1 MLLPLALAT
10 LLSVIDV
17 QGDGSCPAP
26 AEVAAALQA
35 LGTGA
40 SGPSRYVAQLSE
52 LSEGLSLTLRSPAG
66 DVVASREV
74 RTRADCGQ
82 RATAV
87 AVVLAAWEAE
97 LAGAPQQAAVLPQPP
112 AWNWRLGAEAAL
124 AMTDHSGLRL
134 LPAGAV
140 VGQLWRG
147 DSRWGGLARLGA
159 AWPSRGPLASAEMV
173 WMRPLVSLEAG
184 PWFRWAEPGGSALQA
199 EVAAG
204 VSVLRVWGE
213 GFAVDDSST
222 GVDLSLSPGLRW
234 IFGSGELRPEL
245 ALGGT
250 FWLIPQQVRVIG
262 SSQTRVLPQWEVR
275 AAAGFLWGR

>member
-1 MLLPLALAT
+1 
-10 LLSVIDV
+10 
-17 QGDGSCPAP
+17 
-26 AEVAAALQA
+26 
-35 LGTGA
+35 
-40 SGPSRYVAQLSE
+40 
-52 LSEGLSLTLRSPAG
+52 
-66 DVVASREV
+66 V
-74 RTRADCGQ
+74 RTRADCSQ

-97 LAGAPQQAAVLPQPP
+97 LAGAPQQAAVLPPP
-112 AWNWRLGAEAAL
+112 PVWNWRVGAEAAL

-147 DSRWGGLARLGA
+147 DSRWGGLARLGS
-159 AWPSRGPLASAEMV
+159 AWPSRGPLASADMV

-184 PWFRWAEPGGSALQA
+184 PWFRLAEPGGGALQA

-222 GVDLSLSPGLRW
+222 GVDLSISPGLRW
-234 IFGSGELRPEL
+234 ILGSGALRPEL

-250 FWLIPQQVRVIG
+250 FWLIPQQVRVTG

>member
-1 MLLPLALAT
+1 MLLPLSLAA

-17 QGDGSCPAP
+17 HGDGSCPAP
-26 AEVAAALQA
+26 AEVEAALQT

-40 SGPSRYVAQLSE
+40 SGSSRYVAQISE
-52 LSEGLSLTLRSPAG
+52 LSEGLKLTLRSAEG
-66 DVVASREV
+66 ELVASREV
-74 RTRADCGQ
+74 RTRADCSQ

-97 LAGAPQQAAVLPQPP
+97 LAGAPQQAAVLPPP
-112 AWNWRLGAEAAL
+112 PVWNWRLGAEAVL
-124 AMTDHSGLRL
+124 AMTDHSGLGL
-134 LPAGAV
+134 LPGGAA
-140 VGQLWRG
+140 VGQLWRD

-159 AWPSRGPLASAEMV
+159 AWPSRSPLASEHMV

-184 PWFRWAEPGGSALQA
+184 PWFQLAEPGGGALQA

-204 VSVLRVWGE
+204 VSVLRVRGE
-213 GFAVDDSST
+213 GFTVDDSST

-234 IFGSGELRPEL
+234 IFGSGALHPEL

-250 FWLIPQQVRVIG
+250 FWLIPQKVRVTG
-262 SSQTRVLPQWEVR
+262 FGQTRVLPQWEVR